1 MTDDLSVEAKGTRE
15 VPVLELKGE
24 LDLASA
30 ELLETAVERLVPL
43 ADAVGLVCDLSQVSF
58 VDSSGV
64 RALPKINESLRT
76 ASKRLALVIP
86 EQAHVHKVFAIT
98 DFEEAAP
105 IVAELALA
113 IAAVRA

>member
-15 VPVLELKGE
+15 VPVLALKGE

-30 ELLETAVERLVPL
+30 ELLETAVERLA
-43 ADAVGLVCDLSQVSF
+43 ADAVGLVCDLTQLSF

-64 RALPKINESLRT
+64 RALLKINESLRT
-76 ASKRLALVIP
+76 ANKRLALVIP
-86 EQAHVHKVFAIT
+86 EQAYIHKVFAIT

>member
-43 ADAVGLVCDLSQVSF
+43 GM
-58 VDSSGV
+58 
-64 RALPKINESLRT
+64 
-76 ASKRLALVIP
+76 RLALS
-86 EQAHVHKVFAIT
+86 AIC
-98 DFEEAAP
+98 
-105 IVAELALA
+105 
-113 IAAVRA
+113 RR

>member
-30 ELLETAVERLVPL
+30 ELLETAVERPAPL
-43 ADAVGLVCDLSQVSF
+43 TGAVGLVCDLTQVSF

-64 RALPKINESLRT
+64 RALLNINESLRT
-76 ASKRLALVIP
+76 AK
-86 EQAHVHKVFAIT
+86 
-98 DFEEAAP
+98 
-105 IVAELALA
+105 
-113 IAAVRA
+113 